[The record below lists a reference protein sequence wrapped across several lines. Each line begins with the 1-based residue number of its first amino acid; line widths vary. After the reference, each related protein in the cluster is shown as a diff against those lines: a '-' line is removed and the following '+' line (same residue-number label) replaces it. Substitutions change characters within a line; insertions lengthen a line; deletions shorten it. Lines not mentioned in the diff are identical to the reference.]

1 MYRVVNFDT
10 VVPASSLKEAI
21 AIKDSIGGVIYKKE
35 RSSNDYRQFTPD
47 NSIFVGSSFIVW
59 LCAISNFELE

>member
-35 RSSNDYRQFTPD
+35 RSSNDYR
-47 NSIFVGSSFIVW
+47 
-59 LCAISNFELE
+59 